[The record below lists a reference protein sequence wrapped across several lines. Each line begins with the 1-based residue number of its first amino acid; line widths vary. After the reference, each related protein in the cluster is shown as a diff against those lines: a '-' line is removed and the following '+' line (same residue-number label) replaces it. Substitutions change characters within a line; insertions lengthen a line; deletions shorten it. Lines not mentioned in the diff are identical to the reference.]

1 MFAGHVGAALIVGR
15 AERRVSLA
23 WLVAAALLLDVVLWV
38 LILIGAESVEI
49 PADFA
54 HHHQPVFDFP
64 WSHGLVAAL
73 GWSVLA
79 AVVAAGVVRTWRWR
93 GAIAVAAAV
102 ASHWIL
108 DALVHRPELPLG
120 LSGERAV
127 GFGLWDRPVW
137 GLGLEVAVVVAG
149 LLLWLPGSQLSRAR
163 GATLVLVVGLV
174 TGSTLLGMTVAPA
187 PPSATAMAASSL
199 GLIAL
204 VVALIA
210 WLTREA

>member
-1 MFAGHVGAALIVGR
+1 MSLASLVVAAL
-15 AERRVSLA
+15 
-23 WLVAAALLLDVVLWV
+23 WLDVVLWV

-49 PADFA
+49 PANFA
-54 HHHQPVFDFP
+54 HHHQPSFDFP

-79 AVVAAGVVRTWRWR
+79 AVVAAGVVRAWRWR
-93 GAIAVAAAV
+93 GAVAAAAAV

-149 LLLWLPGSQLSRAR
+149 LLLWLPGSQLSRPR
-163 GATLVLVVGLV
+163 GGTLVLVVGLV
-174 TGSTLLGMTVAPA
+174 TGSTLLGMTLAPA
-187 PPSATAMAASSL
+187 PPSATVMAASSL
-199 GLIAL
+199 GLIVL
-204 VVALIA
+204 VVAVVA
-210 WLTREA
+210 WCSRTASERHGS

>member
-1 MFAGHVGAALIVGR
+1 MFAGHVGAALIAGR
-15 AERRVSLA
+15 AARRVSLA

-38 LILIGAESVEI
+38 LILIGAERVEI
-49 PADFA
+49 PADFV

-64 WSHGLVAAL
+64 WSHSLVAAL

-79 AVVAAGVVRTWRWR
+79 AVIAAGMVRAWRWR
-93 GAIAVAAAV
+93 GAVAVAAAV

-108 DALVHRPELPLG
+108 DVLVHRPELPIVAD
-120 LSGERAV
+120 SPAV
-127 GFGLWDRPVW
+127 GLGLWDRPLL
-137 GLGLEVAVVVAG
+137 GLGLEVAIVIAG
-149 LLLWLPGSQLSRAR
+149 LLLWLSGSQLSRAR
-163 GATLVLVVGLV
+163 GAALVVIVGLV
-174 TGSTLLGMTVAPA
+174 TGSTVLGMTVAPA
-187 PPSATAMAASSL
+187 PPSAAAMAASSL